1 MDLIKLSRISMKH
14 LIILHV
20 MLDTLSVT
28 DCAKRLCVS
37 PSSVSK
43 TLSQLRETLNDE
55 LFYRN
60 GNRLVSTPL
69 ARRLGP
75 TVHQMISDMNQIM
88 TQEEF
93 DVAHYDGSFS
103 LSMRESTF
111 ELIAAP
117 LCEHV
122 LQRAPNI
129 RLDIWSKDSIGVGGL
144 AKGVLDFIILPHDLS
159 QPPNLDNNLVWE
171 TLFTDE
177 MVCLMS
183 NTHPL
188 ATQILTID
196 NYLQCEHIGIIDNDL
211 SAPFFEMQLAQQHR
225 KRKVMINVADF
236 GVAATLCKNTELLFT
251 CSKKWAEIA
260 AQAQS
265 LIMKALPFN
274 YGQVAYSLVWYQP
287 SMNDPALRWLYQQI
301 TAVGQHIGQ
310 REALLSKE

>member
-14 LIILHV
+14 LITLHV

-28 DCAKRLCVS
+28 DCAQRLCVS

-43 TLSQLRETLNDE
+43 TLSQLRDTLNDE
-55 LFYRN
+55 LFYRH

-75 TVHQMISDMNQIM
+75 TVHQMISDMNQVM

-93 DVAHYDGSFS
+93 DVAHYAGSFS

-117 LCEHV
+117 LCEQV
-122 LQRAPNI
+122 LKLAPNI
-129 RLDIWSKDSIGVGGL
+129 RLDIWSKDNIGVSGL

-159 QPPNLDNNLVWE
+159 QPPNIDNNLVWE

-183 NTHPL
+183 HQHPL
-188 ATQILTID
+188 ADQPLTID
-196 NYLQCEHIGIIDNDL
+196 NYLQYDHIGIVDNDL
-211 SAPFFEMQLAQQHR
+211 SVPFFELQLVQQHR
-225 KRKVMINVADF
+225 KRKVMVNVADF

-251 CSKKWAEIA
+251 CSKQWAEVA

-265 LIMKALPFN
+265 LIMKELPFN
-274 YGQVAYSLVWYQP
+274 YGQVGYSLVWYQP

-301 TAVGQHIGQ
+301 MAVGQTIGRSTSVQ
-310 REALLSKE
+310 

>member
-14 LIILHV
+14 LITLHV

-28 DCAKRLCVS
+28 ACAHRLCVS

-43 TLSQLRETLNDE
+43 TLTQLRGTLNDE

-75 TVHQMISDMNQIM
+75 TVHQMINDMNQIM
-88 TQEEF
+88 TQEQF
-93 DVAHYDGSFS
+93 DVAHYAGSFS

-111 ELIAAP
+111 ELLAAP
-117 LCEHV
+117 LCEQV
-122 LQRAPNI
+122 LKLAPNI
-129 RLDIWSKDSIGVGGL
+129 RLDIWSKDNIGVSGL

-159 QPPNLDNNLVWE
+159 QPPNIDNNLVWE

-183 NTHPL
+183 NEHPL
-188 ATQILTID
+188 ATQSLTID
-196 NYLQCEHIGIIDNDL
+196 DYLHYDHIGIVDNDL
-211 SAPFFEMQLAQQHR
+211 SVPFFEMQLIQQHR
-225 KRKVMINVADF
+225 KRKIMVNVADF
-236 GVAATLCKNTELLFT
+236 GAAATLCKNTKLLFT
-251 CSKKWAEIA
+251 CSKKWAKVA

-265 LIMKALPFN
+265 LTMKALPFN
-274 YGQVAYSLVWYQP
+274 YGQVGYSLVWYQP
-287 SMNDPALRWLYQQI
+287 CMNDPAVRWLYQQI
-301 TAVGQHIGQ
+301 TTVGHKIG
-310 REALLSKE
+310 RYT